1 MRLMPVASVHM
12 RVVCVRAEARP
23 CKGCA
28 LMYVGN
34 SNSAT
39 RYVSESDQQSDNRQA
54 GTALFA
60 TGVSVTVPA
69 AVWYRPIRLPVSR
82 PMRTRDWRP
91 WPTRDTKPSLP
102 AGAGRPV
109 RRTPSSQINHGL
121 AAQQKHP
128 SIRVKALRLPAP
140 VTSAAQGIQR

>member
-1 MRLMPVASVHM
+1 MPVASVHYM
-12 RVVCVRAEARP
+12 RVVCVQAEARP

-60 TGVSVTVPA
+60 TVRCHCAGSCLVPPYPA
-69 AVWYRPIRLPVSR
+69 
-82 PMRTRDWRP
+82 TR
-91 WPTRDTKPSLP
+91 
-102 AGAGRPV
+102 
-109 RRTPSSQINHGL
+109 
-121 AAQQKHP
+121 
-128 SIRVKALRLPAP
+128 
-140 VTSAAQGIQR
+140 VTSHENP

>member
-54 GTALFA
+54 
-60 TGVSVTVPA
+60 
-69 AVWYRPIRLPVSR
+69 VWYRPIRLPVSR

-102 AGAGRPV
+102 AGAGRPA
-109 RRTPSSQINHGL
+109 RRTLSSQINHGL

>member
-1 MRLMPVASVHM
+1 MCTAASRGTTLLLLHPWRGRPRLWQKQVLVPSDALMPVASVHYM
-12 RVVCVRAEARP
+12 RVVCVQAEARP

-91 WPTRDTKPSLP
+91 LRAIQTRACLP
-102 AGAGRPV
+102 VPACAPHRRP
-109 RRTPSSQINHGL
+109 N
-121 AAQQKHP
+121 
-128 SIRVKALRLPAP
+128 
-140 VTSAAQGIQR
+140 